1 MLANITGAERKQMAK
16 ILLGSIIGGV
26 PRQVVQLCRALL
38 DFIYLAQYSS
48 HSKETLVYMREA
60 LEGIHKHKQV
70 IIELEIWENFH
81 LPKLHSLLHY
91 VESIRLFETTDN
103 YNTEM
108 LEWLHAEYPKPTFC
122 STNERDERPQMLKW
136 YTRQERVEGFE
147 SYLKLQSEKKDD
159 IRSTLKTKDG

>member
-1 MLANITGAERKQMAK
+1 MAK

-26 PRQVVQLCRALL
+26 PRRVVQLCRALL
-38 DFIYLAQYSS
+38 DFIYLAQYYS
-48 HSKETLVYMREA
+48 HSKETLVYMKEA

-70 IIELEIWENFH
+70 IIELEIQDNFH

-122 STNERDERPQMLKW
+122 STNERDERPHMLKW
-136 YTRQERVEGFE
+136 YT
-147 SYLKLQSEKKDD
+147 
-159 IRSTLKTKDG
+159 